1 MATARTVDFSNV
13 KDGGNFNKKRIP
25 SGDYKAKITK
35 VEDAKVKATDEFQY
49 LVTIQIVSRPSSVFP
64 YYCQLTEKSLWKLR
78 NLLIAA
84 GKSVPKKKTK
94 VDINSI
100 VGKFIGVSI
109 DDTEFDGKE
118 QSEITGVFP
127 AAELT
132 EGDEPSDDE
141 DDETEDDEEETSDDD
156 VDADEDVS
164 DDEGEEAEEE
174 AEPEIEEEEEEE
186 ADGDEYDAMDR
197 IALRKFLVKL
207 DGTQSSKS
215 QTDDDLREL
224 IRAKQ
229 AAKATAA
236 AKKKPAT
243 VIKAKAKPADEVS
256 DEELEE
262 LDIDDI

>member
-35 VEDAKVKATDEFQY
+35 VDDAKVKATDEFQY

-132 EGDEPSDDE
+132 EGDEPGDDE

-164 DDEGEEAEEE
+164 DDEEEEAEEE
-174 AEPEIEEEEEEE
+174 VEPEVEDEEEEEE
-186 ADGDEYDAMDR
+186 GDEFDAMDR
-197 IALRKFLVKL
+197 LALRKALVKF
-207 DGTQSSKS
+207 GIQTSKS
-215 QTDDDLREL
+215 QTDDNLRDLLREQNKPKAAPKPK
-224 IRAKQ
+224 AK
-229 AAKATAA
+229 
-236 AKKKPAT
+236 P
-243 VIKAKAKPADEVS
+243 KAKAKPADEVS